1 MMEKYKFDVK
11 KIEERLNEEFP
22 NPRSRST
29 NKRSAESIAQYPS
42 VLHETIEHWIN
53 GEYVDFTFKGISLRE
68 IIERT
73 NLSYPEALNAMCTLL
88 ENPTRAEWYSKHMEE
103 QYGYDIVGE
112 NTPEKRRNYKWQTK

>member
-1 MMEKYKFDVK
+1 MEKYKFDVK

-29 NKRSAESIAQYPS
+29 NKRRAESIAQYPLA
-42 VLHETIEHWIN
+42 LHETIEHWIN
-53 GEYVDFTFKGISLRE
+53 GEYVDFTFKGISLSE

-73 NLSYPEALNAMCTLL
+73 NISYPEALVAMYMLL
-88 ENPTRAEWYSKHMEE
+88 KNPNDAEWFSKHMEE
-103 QYGYDIVGE
+103 QYERDIVGE